1 VHIAWWPVA
10 FASLGLQLVL
20 HNPPVDRQPWAIQF
34 GPLIWV
40 LCLVALL
47 SVLVRNAVAYRTD
60 RAAWAIAA
68 LGVGL
73 NLLVV
78 TANDG
83 YMPQSPEARQAVHS
97 APAQASTESKLRN
110 VLPMSDST
118 KFGALGDVI
127 SEPGWWPNANV
138 VSIGDLVLGAG
149 LALWAFK
156 VSSRRRAA

>member
-1 VHIAWWPVA
+1 
-10 FASLGLQLVL
+10 
-20 HNPPVDRQPWAIQF
+20 
-34 GPLIWV
+34 
-40 LCLVALL
+40 
-47 SVLVRNAVAYRTD
+47 
-60 RAAWAIAA
+60 
-68 LGVGL
+68 L

-83 YMPQSPEARQAVHS
+83 YMPQSLEARQAVHG
-97 APAQASTESKLRN
+97 APAQTSTESKLRN